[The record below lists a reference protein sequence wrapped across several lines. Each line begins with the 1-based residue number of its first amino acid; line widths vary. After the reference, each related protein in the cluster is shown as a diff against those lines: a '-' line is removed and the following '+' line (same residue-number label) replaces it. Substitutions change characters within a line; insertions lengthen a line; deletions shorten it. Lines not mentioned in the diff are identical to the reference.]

1 MFLSVAKI
9 FRPLKST
16 ELIYEVILIN
26 TEPRHVKS
34 GADLHGKENVILV
47 DFLFKGLFIDFSSN
61 TSQMYMNGVLFFY
74 HHGFSKQ
81 NIKFVTVKHFYT
93 LTADVND
100 KKLVLWC
107 IYYT

>member
-1 MFLSVAKI
+1 
-9 FRPLKST
+9 
-16 ELIYEVILIN
+16 
-26 TEPRHVKS
+26 
-34 GADLHGKENVILV
+34 
-47 DFLFKGLFIDFSSN
+47 
-61 TSQMYMNGVLFFY
+61 MYMNGVYY

-93 LTADVND
+93 ITADVND

>member
-1 MFLSVAKI
+1 
-9 FRPLKST
+9 
-16 ELIYEVILIN
+16 
-26 TEPRHVKS
+26 
-34 GADLHGKENVILV
+34 
-47 DFLFKGLFIDFSSN
+47 
-61 TSQMYMNGVLFFY
+61 MYMNGGFFFY

-100 KKLVLWC
+100 KKLDLWC